1 VLARLKETGETP
13 MVQAL
18 IDAVFVGFDE
28 ALRDM
33 GAGDMGIGR
42 RLKAMANAFYGRL
55 SAYDAA
61 GDEAAMADALKR
73 NVYRGATGVDQA
85 ARTLA
90 NYVFSARNSIAESD
104 LPHGVADFGVLPK

>member
-1 VLARLKETGETP
+1 MRETQLL
-13 MVQAL
+13 QAL

-28 ALRDM
+28 GLRDM
-33 GAGDMGIGR
+33 GAGDMGMGR

-61 GDEAAMADALKR
+61 ASEAEMTEALKR
-73 NVYRGATGVDQA
+73 NVFRGAAGVDSE

-90 NYVFSARNSIAESD
+90 NYVFSARNSLEQSD
-104 LPHGVADFGVLPK
+104 LPLGQADFGALPK